1 MLNNP
6 DKNIETRLLSQNK
19 VIVLN
24 TLNTIKETGKT
35 GYLPLLFDL
44 LNSNPDEQIEKEITN
59 ILGTLK
65 KKESVP
71 VMADALQNPAYISI
85 RKKLAAACWQ
95 NGLDFAP
102 YLPLFVDI
110 IINEDWETGF
120 EAFTVIESM
129 ENFPEKSV
137 IKKVAE
143 KIHDALNNT
152 TDRKKYFLQE
162 ILILIC

>member
-19 VIVLN
+19 VTVLN

-65 KKESVP
+65 RKESVP
-71 VMADALQNPAYISI
+71 VMADALQNPAYNSI
-85 RKKLAAACWQ
+85 RKKLTAACWQ
-95 NGLDFAP
+95 NGLDFAS

-110 IINEDWETGF
+110 IIKEDWETGF

-129 ENFPEKSV
+129 ENYPDKSV
-137 IKKVAE
+137 INKVAE
-143 KIHDALNNT
+143 KIQHALKDAS
-152 TDRKKYFLQE
+152 DRKKYFLQE
-162 ILILIC
+162 VLILIC